1 MKPIDIILILVVVV
15 ILVIAIRRFVGT
27 ATGTRDCCSG
37 AKKSLGKQFRART
50 IDDKDESRYPYQ
62 ADLEIGGMSCEHCVE
77 SVTRALDS
85 VDGTWATVSLAGG
98 HAHVRSKSPID
109 ENAYR
114 KVIEKAGYRLVG
126 IEWDIGTAPLSHEQM
141 VLPIMMFRISTSVG
155 CMPTRPT

>member
-62 ADLEIGGMSCEHCVE
+62 ADLEIGGMSCE
-77 SVTRALDS
+77 LDS
-85 VDGTWATVSLAGG
+85 VDGTWATVSLTGG

-126 IEWDIGTAPLSHEQM
+126 IE
-141 VLPIMMFRISTSVG
+141 
-155 CMPTRPT
+155 

>member
-15 ILVIAIRRFVGT
+15 ILVIAIRR
-27 ATGTRDCCSG
+27 
-37 AKKSLGKQFRART
+37 
-50 IDDKDESRYPYQ
+50 
-62 ADLEIGGMSCEHCVE
+62 EHCVE

-85 VDGTWATVSLAGG
+85 VDGTWATVSLTGG

-126 IEWDIGTAPLSHEQM
+126 IE
-141 VLPIMMFRISTSVG
+141 
-155 CMPTRPT
+155 

>member
-77 SVTRALDS
+77 RHPRARFCRWYL
-85 VDGTWATVSLAGG
+85 G
-98 HAHVRSKSPID
+98 HGL
-109 ENAYR
+109 AYR
-114 KVIEKAGYRLVG
+114 RPTRTCAQSPPSTRTRTARSSRRAGYRLVG
-126 IEWDIGTAPLSHEQM
+126 VNET
-141 VLPIMMFRISTSVG
+141 
-155 CMPTRPT
+155 